1 MSQTIDL
8 NGAIN
13 LLQAVERWL
22 EQEREERELEAIAS
36 YQTINQ
42 VYEADLEK

>member
-1 MSQTIDL
+1 MSRQISLD
-8 NGAIN
+8 GAIN

-22 EQEREERELEAIAS
+22 EQEREKHELEAIAS

-42 VYEADLEK
+42 VLEADLA

>member
-1 MSQTIDL
+1 MPNLDAVIS
-8 NGAIN
+8 

-22 EQEREERELEAIAS
+22 EQESEQAELEAIAS

-42 VYEADLEK
+42 VLEADLD